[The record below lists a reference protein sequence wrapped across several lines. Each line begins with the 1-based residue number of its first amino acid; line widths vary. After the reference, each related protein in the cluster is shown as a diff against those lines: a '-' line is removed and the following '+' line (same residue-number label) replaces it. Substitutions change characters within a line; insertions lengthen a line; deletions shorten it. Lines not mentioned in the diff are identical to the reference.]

1 MRTTLFKWARENDM
15 SMPNLAARLGYSER
29 HLCRIRD
36 GDWPV
41 TKAFAGR
48 VVLALG
54 DWARSLF
61 PSDVSTKLDSVP
73 IIEEHGIPQA
83 VSEER
88 T

>member
-1 MRTTLFKWARENDM
+1 M

-29 HLCRIRD
+29 HLRRIRD

-61 PSDVSTKLDSVP
+61 FSGVIINLDDNATSQG
-73 IIEEHGIPQA
+73 HGVPQA
-83 VSEER
+83 VSEEG